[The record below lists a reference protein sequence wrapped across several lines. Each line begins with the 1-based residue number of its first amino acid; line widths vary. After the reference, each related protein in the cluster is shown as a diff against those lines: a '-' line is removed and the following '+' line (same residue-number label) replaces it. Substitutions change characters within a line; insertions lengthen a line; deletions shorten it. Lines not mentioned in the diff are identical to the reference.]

1 MKDGTFIQMSSRTMA
16 LKPILWTLSL
26 TLSASLTAATSFNLS
41 SEITRFVPTCAREC
55 FRSHL
60 SANYDINTCGS
71 APSLQC
77 LCANVGFSGLTIG
90 EGALQ
95 CIVAEKSIGFCRDS
109 DAPQTVIE
117 AAYLMC
123 SNQPGAIQP
132 THTAIIATLILPT
145 SGGIILVPPRTTT
158 TSTISTSTSHLTTSI
173 PTTLISATGTPSIPN
188 TFTTLTTSTTF
199 QASITS
205 SNITPPPVPPS
216 STATPSASV
225 TAVPG
230 AEGASSGASKSLG
243 TAQVAGLAVGI
254 AAAVGIAILAICF
267 ACRRRRKDYP
277 DEKTGFFPVREKDS
291 WEFHPQDGPANIFHI
306 SPPVHHAQSPSPPPP
321 RPPPAARTRTSRRMS
336 WWPGAIGLAVSRP
349 ESTLALR
356 PSPQQQNRPTSRLLP
371 AKPSLLSPKPVL
383 SLKIPEIDLT
393 PSSLPRPQGHSASAP
408 TNSQIFKTAKLTAPP
423 KSHYNA
429 RESTMTEFEEDD
441 AITSARSARSNNIW
455 RPPSATVGNSN
466 VPKSATYYVA
476 DKNGNWVL
484 GDPKSAT
491 HMAQIA
497 ELDASGASQ
506 GGGAKAK
513 PSYAE
518 SAMLAATATTAGMG
532 HGAGS
537 PVAPSA
543 ARMMPPPPVLLP
555 PAEIVQT
562 DALAAPPTAHQS
574 RPSSV
579 YFPANTRPNT
589 VIQNSAP
596 PPSARAPHPVPSM
609 SFSHPEPPRR
619 RSNSLGRRSSSKSK
633 SAGSGTAPLPAASVS
648 TGAGNAP
655 QRSDSH
661 DSHASAT
668 TIASSV
674 ASVEAEPVIEQSSL
688 SPVFESPTSK
698 GSPGVGH
705 SPVSYPV
712 IPGRVSSKPRYDNL
726 RHLAPPTRPFAAFPA
741 GQPSP
746 TLGMMQQQ
754 QQQLQQLQSQQP
766 RNGPDMASYDV
777 SRKPVGTRPRPTG
790 PAADPSRI
798 ATGSP
803 SLRLVTPSPPP
814 SSSENRNKDQ
824 GLQQEPHWKPA
835 QTQRP
840 PQMRPLYPPPLNP
853 KRPKLERNDDVHP
866 QPQAATVQQAP
877 LTLEPQSATVHKAL
891 WGNLP
896 PPTQQQQQQQPALY
910 SGLPSQQP
918 QQTQRQQ
925 QKQQQQLNQ
934 SSFQQRQRRR
944 SQQNRQSIQQPLPPK
959 SPPPK
964 QPLPERPSSAS
975 PSPHHIA
982 SQAIRPI
989 STTAPA
995 PAPPASSTIQPIPP
1009 GPPRHPS
1016 STASPSI
1023 ATPSTAS
1030 SLLSKRLGS
1039 ERAAALVLPNA
1050 GLRHS
1055 PNWRPYR
1062 PGGAGDG
1069 TDLLLSPDAALFPT
1083 PPGLSSRNGGVGRG
1097 GHLPATPTWHP
1108 RLTPTRRGDDLFLNV
1123 Q

>member
-1 MKDGTFIQMSSRTMA
+1 MSSRTMA
-16 LKPILWTLSL
+16 LKPLLWTLSL
-26 TLSASLTAATSFNLS
+26 TLSASITAATSFNLS

-60 SANYDINTCGS
+60 SANYDLTICGS
-71 APSLQC
+71 APTLQC
-77 LCANVGFSGLTIG
+77 LCANVGFSGLTLG
-90 EGALQ
+90 EGAVQ
-95 CIVAEKSIGFCRDS
+95 CIVAEKAIGFCRES
-109 DAPQTVIE
+109 DAPQNVID

-123 SNQPGAIQP
+123 SNQPGAVQP
-132 THTAIIATLILPT
+132 THTAIIATLIIPS

-158 TSTISTSTSHLTTSI
+158 RTTLSTSTSHLTTSI
-173 PTTLISATGTPSIPN
+173 PTTLISATGTPSIPD
-188 TFTTLTTSTTF
+188 TSTTLTTSTVS
-199 QASITS
+199 QASSTDSIV
-205 SNITPPPVPPS
+205 TPPPLPPS
-216 STATPSASV
+216 STATPSASA

-230 AEGASSGASKSLG
+230 AEGVDAGASKSLG

-254 AAAVGIAILAICF
+254 AAALGIAILAICF
-267 ACRRRRKDYP
+267 ARRKRRKDYP

-291 WEFHPQDGPANIFHI
+291 WEFHPQEGPANIFHI
-306 SPPVHHAQSPSPPPP
+306 SPPVHHAQSPSPPPL
-321 RPPPAARTRTSRRMS
+321 RQPPAARTRTSGRMS

-349 ESTLALR
+349 ESTSAAYR
-356 PSPQQQNRPTSRLLP
+356 PSPQAQNRPTSRLLP
-371 AKPSLLSPKPVL
+371 AKPSLSSPKPVL

-393 PSSLPRPQGHSASAP
+393 PSSLPRADQSGSVP

-429 RESTMTEFEEDD
+429 RESTMTEFEEDG

-455 RPPSATVGNSN
+455 RPPSATVGSINT

-497 ELDASGASQ
+497 ELDASGAGQ

-537 PVAPSA
+537 PVAPSGG
-543 ARMMPPPPVLLP
+543 RMMPPPPVLLP
-555 PAEIVQT
+555 PAEIART
-562 DALAAPPTAHQS
+562 GALAAPPAAHQS
-574 RPSSV
+574 RTSSV
-579 YFPANTRPNT
+579 YSPATTRPNT
-589 VIQNSAP
+589 VIQNSALP
-596 PPSARAPHPVPSM
+596 PPHPVPSM

-633 SAGSGTAPLPAASVS
+633 SAGSGTAPLPPPAASVS
-648 TGAGNAP
+648 TGAGIAP
-655 QRSDSH
+655 HRSDSH

-674 ASVEAEPVIEQSSL
+674 ASEAGPVIEQSSL
-688 SPVFESPTSK
+688 SPVVESPASR
-698 GSPGVGH
+698 GSPNVGH

-712 IPGRVSSKPRYDNL
+712 IPGRTSSKPGYNNL
-726 RHLAPPTRPFAAFPA
+726 RLLAPPTRPFAAFPA

-754 QQQLQQLQSQQP
+754 QQS
-766 RNGPDMASYDV
+766 RNGPYMASYDV
-777 SRKPVGTRPRPTG
+777 PRKPVGPRPRPTG
-790 PAADPSRI
+790 PVADPSRI

-814 SSSENRNKDQ
+814 STSENRNNYQ

-853 KRPKLERNDDVHP
+853 KRPRLERNDDVHP
-866 QPQAATVQQAP
+866 QPQAAQVQQAP
-877 LTLEPQSATVHKAL
+877 MNQEPQSASVHKAL

-896 PPTQQQQQQQPALY
+896 PRAQQQQQQQKPAPY
-910 SGLPSQQP
+910 SGLPSQQAP
-918 QQTQRQQ
+918 QPQQQAQSQQTQQ
-925 QKQQQQLNQ
+925 
-934 SSFQQRQRRR
+934 SFQQRQRRL
-944 SQQNRQSIQQPLPPK
+944 SQQQNRQSTQTPLPPK

-982 SQAIRPI
+982 TQAIRPT
-989 STTAPA
+989 STIPQP
-995 PAPPASSTIQPIPP
+995 PAPPSIRP
-1009 GPPRHPS
+1009 PS

-1023 ATPSTAS
+1023 ATPSTTS

-1039 ERAAALVLPNA
+1039 ERAAALALPNA

-1055 PNWRPYR
+1055 PNWRPVR
-1062 PGGAGDG
+1062 PGGPGDG
-1069 TDLLLSPDAALFPT
+1069 TDMLLSPDAALFPT
-1083 PPGLSSRNGGVGRG
+1083 PPGFPSRTGGGGAGRG
-1097 GHLPATPTWHP
+1097 GHLPATPTWQP

>member
-16 LKPILWTLSL
+16 LKPLLWTLSL
-26 TLSASLTAATSFNLS
+26 ILPASLTTATSFNLS

-60 SANYDINTCGS
+60 TANYDLTTCGS
-71 APSLQC
+71 APTLQC
-77 LCANVGFSGLTIG
+77 LCANVGFSGLTLG
-90 EGALQ
+90 EGAVQ
-95 CIVAEKSIGFCRDS
+95 CIVAEKGIGFCHES
-109 DAPQTVIE
+109 DAPQTVID

-123 SNQPGAIQP
+123 SNQPGAVQP
-132 THTAIIATLILPT
+132 THTAIIATLIIPS

-158 TSTISTSTSHLTTSI
+158 RSTLPTSTSHLTTSI

-188 TFTTLTTSTTF
+188 TSTTLTTSTVS
-199 QASITS
+199 QASTTDSIV
-205 SNITPPPVPPS
+205 TPPPLPPS
-216 STATPSASV
+216 STATTSASA
-225 TAVPG
+225 TAIPG
-230 AEGASSGASKSLG
+230 AEGADAGASKSLG

-254 AAAVGIAILAICF
+254 AAALGIAVLAICF
-267 ACRRRRKDYP
+267 ARRKRRKDYP

-291 WEFHPQDGPANIFHI
+291 WEFHPQEGPANIFHI
-306 SPPVHHAQSPSPPPP
+306 SPPVHHAQSPSPPPL
-321 RPPPAARTRTSRRMS
+321 RQPPAARTRTSGRMS

-349 ESTLALR
+349 ESTSAVYR
-356 PSPQQQNRPTSRLLP
+356 PSPLAQNRPTSRLLP
-371 AKPSLLSPKPVL
+371 AKPSLSSPKPVL

-393 PSSLPRPQGHSASAP
+393 PSSLPRADQSGSAP

-429 RESTMTEFEEDD
+429 RESTMTEFEEDG

-455 RPPSATVGNSN
+455 RPPSATVGSNNN

-537 PVAPSA
+537 PVAPSGP
-543 ARMMPPPPVLLP
+543 RMMPPPPVLLP
-555 PAEIVQT
+555 PAEIARNG
-562 DALAAPPTAHQS
+562 ALAAPPAAHQS
-574 RPSSV
+574 RTSSV
-579 YFPANTRPNT
+579 YSPATTRPNT
-589 VIQNSAP
+589 VIQNSAV
-596 PPSARAPHPVPSM
+596 PPSAGAPHPVPSM

-633 SAGSGTAPLPAASVS
+633 STGSGTAPFPPPAASVS
-648 TGAGNAP
+648 TGAGHP
-655 QRSDSH
+655 PHRSDSH

-674 ASVEAEPVIEQSSL
+674 ASEAEPVVEQSGL
-688 SPVFESPTSK
+688 SPVVESPASR
-698 GSPGVGH
+698 GSPNVGH

-712 IPGRVSSKPRYDNL
+712 IPGRTSSKPGYNNL
-726 RHLAPPTRPFAAFPA
+726 RLLAPPARPFAAFPA

-754 QQQLQQLQSQQP
+754 QQQQQQQA
-766 RNGPDMASYDV
+766 RNGPYMASHDV
-777 SRKPVGTRPRPTG
+777 PRKPVGPRPRPAG
-790 PAADPSRI
+790 PVTDPSRI

-803 SLRLVTPSPPP
+803 SLRLVTPSPPR
-814 SSSENRNKDQ
+814 SSSDNNRNDVQ
-824 GLQQEPHWKPA
+824 GLQQEPHWEPA

-840 PQMRPLYPPPLNP
+840 PQMKPLYPPPLNP
-853 KRPKLERNDDVHP
+853 RRPRLERNDDIHP
-866 QPQAATVQQAP
+866 QPQAAQVQQAP
-877 LTLEPQSATVHKAL
+877 LNQEPQSSSVHKAL

-896 PPTQQQQQQQPALY
+896 PRTQQQQQQKPAPY
-910 SGLPSQQP
+910 SGLPSQQQQP
-918 QQTQRQQ
+918 QSQQRQQ
-925 QKQQQQLNQ
+925 QQPQEQLNQ
-934 SSFQQRQRRR
+934 QSFQQRQRRL
-944 SQQNRQSIQQPLPPK
+944 SQQQSNRQSIQQPLPPK

-982 SQAIRPI
+982 TQAIRPTSTI
-989 STTAPA
+989 LQPPPPPPPTIRPPSASTTA
-995 PAPPASSTIQPIPP
+995 
-1009 GPPRHPS
+1009 
-1016 STASPSI
+1016 SPTV
-1023 ATPSTAS
+1023 ATPSTTS

-1039 ERAAALVLPNA
+1039 ERAAALALPNA

-1055 PNWRPYR
+1055 PNWRPVR
-1062 PGGAGDG
+1062 PGGNGDG
-1069 TDLLLSPDAALFPT
+1069 TDMLLSPDAALFPT
-1083 PPGLSSRNGGVGRG
+1083 PPGFPSRTGGGGGAGRG
-1097 GHLPATPTWHP
+1097 GHLPATPTWQP

>member
-1 MKDGTFIQMSSRTMA
+1 MA
-16 LKPILWTLSL
+16 LKPLLWTLSL
-26 TLSASLTAATSFNLS
+26 TLSASITAATSFNLS

-60 SANYDINTCGS
+60 SANYDLTICGS
-71 APSLQC
+71 APTLQC
-77 LCANVGFSGLTIG
+77 LCANVGFSGLTLG
-90 EGALQ
+90 EGAVQ
-95 CIVAEKSIGFCRDS
+95 CIVAEKGIGFCRES
-109 DAPQTVIE
+109 DAPQNDNHKNHPINVDE
-117 AAYLMC
+117 A
-123 SNQPGAIQP
+123 SNDFDPDD
-132 THTAIIATLILPT
+132 
-145 SGGIILVPPRTTT
+145 
-158 TSTISTSTSHLTTSI
+158 SHLGNRHTVYPGYVYDVDYLDS
-173 PTTLISATGTPSIPN
+173 
-188 TFTTLTTSTTF
+188 
-199 QASITS
+199 
-205 SNITPPPVPPS
+205 
-216 STATPSASV
+216 TPSASA
-225 TAVPG
+225 TAIPG
-230 AEGASSGASKSLG
+230 AEGADAGASKSLG

-254 AAAVGIAILAICF
+254 AAALGIAILAICF
-267 ACRRRRKDYP
+267 ARRKRRKDYP

-291 WEFHPQDGPANIFHI
+291 WEFHPQEGPANIFHI
-306 SPPVHHAQSPSPPPP
+306 SPPVHHAQSPSPPPL
-321 RPPPAARTRTSRRMS
+321 RQPPAARTRTSGRMS

-349 ESTLALR
+349 ESTSAAYR
-356 PSPQQQNRPTSRLLP
+356 PSPQAQNRPTSRLLP
-371 AKPSLLSPKPVL
+371 AKPSLSSPKPVL

-393 PSSLPRPQGHSASAP
+393 PSSLPRANQSGSAP

-423 KSHYNA
+423 KSHYNT
-429 RESTMTEFEEDD
+429 RESTMTEFEEDG
-441 AITSARSARSNNIW
+441 AITSARSARSNNIL
-455 RPPSATVGNSN
+455 RPPSATVGSN
-466 VPKSATYYVA
+466 NTVPKSATYYVA

-497 ELDASGASQ
+497 ELDASGVSQ

-537 PVAPSA
+537 PVAPSGG
-543 ARMMPPPPVLLP
+543 RMMPPPPVLLP
-555 PAEIVQT
+555 PAEIART
-562 DALAAPPTAHQS
+562 GALAAPPAAHQS
-574 RPSSV
+574 RTSSV
-579 YFPANTRPNT
+579 YSPATTRPNT
-589 VIQNSAP
+589 VIQNSSLP
-596 PPSARAPHPVPSM
+596 LSPGAPHPVPSM

-633 SAGSGTAPLPAASVS
+633 SAGSGTAPLPPPTASVS
-648 TGAGNAP
+648 TGAGIAP
-655 QRSDSH
+655 HRSDSH

-674 ASVEAEPVIEQSSL
+674 ASEAEPVIEQSSL
-688 SPVFESPTSK
+688 SPVVESPASR
-698 GSPGVGH
+698 GSPNVGH

-712 IPGRVSSKPRYDNL
+712 IPGRTSSKPDYNNL
-726 RHLAPPTRPFAAFPA
+726 RLLAPPTRPFAAFPA

-754 QQQLQQLQSQQP
+754 QQQQQQS
-766 RNGPDMASYDV
+766 RNGPYMASYEV
-777 SRKPVGTRPRPTG
+777 PRKPVGPRPRPTG
-790 PAADPSRI
+790 PVADPSRI

-814 SSSENRNKDQ
+814 STSENRNNYQ

-853 KRPKLERNDDVHP
+853 KRPRLERNDDVHP
-866 QPQAATVQQAP
+866 QPQAAQVQQAP
-877 LTLEPQSATVHKAL
+877 MNQEPQSASVHKAL

-896 PPTQQQQQQQPALY
+896 PRAQQQQQQKPAPY
-910 SGLPSQQP
+910 SGLPSQQAPQPQQQSQP
-918 QQTQRQQ
+918 QQTPQ
-925 QKQQQQLNQ
+925 
-934 SSFQQRQRRR
+934 SFQQRQRRP
-944 SQQNRQSIQQPLPPK
+944 SQQQQQQQQNRQSTQNPLPPK

-964 QPLPERPSSAS
+964 QPRPERPSSAS

-982 SQAIRPI
+982 TQAIRPT
-989 STTAPA
+989 STIPQPPA
-995 PAPPASSTIQPIPP
+995 LVPAPPSIRP
-1009 GPPRHPS
+1009 PS

-1023 ATPSTAS
+1023 ATPSTTS

-1039 ERAAALVLPNA
+1039 ERAAALALPNA

-1055 PNWRPYR
+1055 PNWRPVR
-1062 PGGAGDG
+1062 PGGPGDG
-1069 TDLLLSPDAALFPT
+1069 TDMLLSPDAALFPT
-1083 PPGLSSRNGGVGRG
+1083 PPGFPSRNGGGGTGRG
-1097 GHLPATPTWHP
+1097 GHLPATPTWQP